1 MSKKKI
7 LFIVSD
13 FYHNGA
19 QREMYEFD
27 SALNKDKFELTI
39 LSLVEL
45 NTRLDLPDYFYEKHL
60 CLGTKILFLKD
71 FIKKNKKGLVST
83 ILNKILRNS
92 LNLKVRDNNIRN
104 LITLF
109 DNYDKVIFMGE
120 YVYQSLSN
128 SIQVDYFKKIFIFI
142 MCSRFQSENYRNFEK
157 NKQFVFMGG
166 FDNTR
171 QIEYEFEGFSNY
183 KYEFMPLCL
192 TVTNE
197 YNKWQFNER
206 CKTKKIGIFTRLH
219 KDKPLDP
226 FLYAYQVLL
235 SQGYN
240 IELHIF
246 GVGNYKYAE
255 YDRYI
260 NNLDLN
266 DKVHF
271 RGHQADMKKTILE
284 EKLDLVWFQ
293 GYNNLPAGFAALE
306 VCLTGTPQIFWDF
319 FIGENI
325 QINRLDVVY
334 PHYKDLLAFVE
345 ASKKVLYDHKV
356 ADFLS
361 YKQFHDV
368 FNNRDIFKNI
378 ENIEKILLE

>member
-7 LFIVSD
+7 LFVVSD

-27 SALNKDKFELTI
+27 NALDKDKFKVTI
-39 LSLVEL
+39 LSLADL
-45 NTRLDLPDYFYEKHL
+45 NLRLDLPDYFYERHL
-60 CLGTKILFLKD
+60 SLGTEILFLKD
-71 FIKKNKKGLVST
+71 FIRKSKNRLESR
-83 ILNKILRNS
+83 ILNRILRNVT
-92 LNLKVRDNNIRN
+92 NNKLKKNNIKN
-104 LITLF
+104 LVTLF
-109 DNYDKVIFMGE
+109 DNFDKVIFMGE

-128 SIQVDYFKKIFIFI
+128 NIPSDYFKEIFIFI
-142 MCSRFQSENYRNFEK
+142 MCSRFQSESYRDFDK
-157 NKQFVFMGG
+157 KKQFVFIGG
-166 FDNTR
+166 FDSAK
-171 QIEYEFEGFSNY
+171 QIEHEFEGFSNY
-183 KYEFMPLCL
+183 RFEFMPFCL
-192 TVTNE
+192 AVTNE
-197 YNKWQFNER
+197 YNKWQFNET

-240 IELHIF
+240 IELHVF
-246 GVGNYKYAE
+246 GVGDYKHAE
-255 YDRYI
+255 YDRYV

-266 DKVHF
+266 GKVYF
-271 RGHQADMKKTILE
+271 RGHQSDMKKTILE

-319 FIGENI
+319 FIGDNEH
-325 QINRLDVVY
+325 INKLDFIY

-345 ASKKVLYDHKV
+345 ASKAVLYNYKI
-356 ADFLS
+356 AESLS
-361 YKQFHDV
+361 DKQFQDI
-368 FNNRDIFKNI
+368 FNNRNVFKNVG
-378 ENIEKILLE
+378 NIEKILLE

>member
-45 NTRLDLPDYFYEKHL
+45 NTRLDLRDYFYEKHL
-60 CLGTKILFLKD
+60 CLGTKILLLKD
-71 FIKKNKKGLVST
+71 FIKKNKKGLVPK

-128 SIQVDYFKKIFIFI
+128 SIPVDYFKEIFIFI
-142 MCSRFQSENYRNFEK
+142 MCSRFQSESYRNFEK

-166 FDNTR
+166 FDNIR

-235 SQGYN
+235 SQDYN

-266 DKVHF
+266 GKVHF
-271 RGHQADMKKTILE
+271 RGHQSDMKITILE

-319 FIGENI
+319 FIGENK

-345 ASKKVLYDHKV
+345 ASKKVLYDNKV
-356 ADFLS
+356 ADLLS
-361 YKQFHDV
+361 DKQFHDV